1 MELEL
6 FEALTAANVPADKAR
21 AAANSINKEIDRRYA
36 LHSTQ
41 LATRGDVEQVRKEIA
56 QGNADLQKQLAA
68 MQNELVKWTVGA
80 LFGGMAAITA
90 ILKLL

>member
-1 MELEL
+1 MGLEL

-56 QGNADLQKQLAA
+56 EGKADLQKQLAA
-68 MQNELVKWTVGA
+68 MQNELVKWTIGA
-80 LFGGMAAITA
+80 LFGGMAATTA